1 MFDPFVFDVKKS
13 ASQRDIKDSLAK
25 DKLDDFRCQAMLN
38 SAKQILL
45 TSHESEEAYLGAIT
59 VLMLNGVL

>member
-1 MFDPFVFDVKKS
+1 MFDPFLFDAKKS
-13 ASQRDIKDSLAK
+13 ASQRDNKDA
-25 DKLDDFRCQAMLN
+25 LDGFRCQTMLS